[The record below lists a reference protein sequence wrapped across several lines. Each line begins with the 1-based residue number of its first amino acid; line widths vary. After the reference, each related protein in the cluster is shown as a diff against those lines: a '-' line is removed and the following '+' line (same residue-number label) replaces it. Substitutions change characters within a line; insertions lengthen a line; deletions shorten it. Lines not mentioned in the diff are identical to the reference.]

1 MAGGGDY
8 FFHGMALKTA
18 AAVGAAGLG
27 LGTEGS
33 GRGTAGSPDALTP
46 LLVVVALVSVAAVVA
61 YGLYLGGGGDDG
73 GGDQLPDGTGTGE
86 QAPTFSLTDIDGNAV
101 SLGSLRGKVVVLD
114 LFATWCGPCQS
125 QMAELSEVR
134 GRFSASDVVI
144 LSIDVDT
151 RETASQAREFKA
163 EYGATWAF
171 AMDTD
176 GVGDKYGASSIPTL
190 AIVDR
195 DGNLAYR
202 NQGLEDASALIAR
215 IEPLLAA

>member
-1 MAGGGDY
+1 LARRSP
-8 FFHGMALKTA
+8 TSP
-18 AAVGAAGLG
+18 
-27 LGTEGS
+27 GS
-33 GRGTAGSPDALTP
+33 GRSSRRGNGRRTGVGPDRLTP
-46 LLVVVALVSVAAVVA
+46 VLVVAAIALVAAVVV
-61 YGLYLGGGGDDG
+61 YGLYLRGGGDG

-86 QAPTFSLTDIDGNAV
+86 AAPTFSLTDIDGNPV

-134 GRFSASDVVI
+134 ARYSASDVVI

-163 EYGATWAF
+163 DYGATWAF

-176 GVGDKYGASSIPTL
+176 GVGDKYGATAIPTL

-195 DGNLAYR
+195 AGKLAYS
-202 NQGLEDASALIAR
+202 NQGLEDADALIAR
-215 IEPLLAA
+215 IDPLLAA

>member
-1 MAGGGDY
+1 MARRSP
-8 FFHGMALKTA
+8 TSP
-18 AAVGAAGLG
+18 
-27 LGTEGS
+27 GS
-33 GRGTAGSPDALTP
+33 GRSRRRGNGRRTGVDPDRLTP
-46 LLVVVALVSVAAVVA
+46 LLVVVAIALVAAVVV
-61 YGLYLGGGGDDG
+61 YGLYLRGGGDG
-73 GGDQLPDGTGTGE
+73 GEGDQLPDGTGTGE
-86 QAPTFSLTDIDGNAV
+86 AAPTFSLTDIDGNPV

-134 GRFSASDVVI
+134 ARYSASDVVI

-163 EYGATWAF
+163 DYGATWAF

-176 GVGDKYGASSIPTL
+176 GVGDKYGATAIPTL

-195 DGNLAYR
+195 AGKLAYR
-202 NQGLEDASALIAR
+202 NQGLEDADALIAR
-215 IEPLLAA
+215 IDPLLAA